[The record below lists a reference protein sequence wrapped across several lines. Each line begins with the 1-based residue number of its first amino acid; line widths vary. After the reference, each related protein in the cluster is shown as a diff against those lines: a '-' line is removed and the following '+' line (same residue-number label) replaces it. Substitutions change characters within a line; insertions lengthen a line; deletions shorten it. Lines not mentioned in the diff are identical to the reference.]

1 MAGSLR
7 SGVLPVLARTE
18 QNKIASDNLCAIFL
32 FPALPV
38 LPTRGLQLAFNVE
51 LRSFPDVLAYDLR
64 QPLPSHNAV
73 PFCSVL
79 PLIVPVLEAFVRGQ
93 TDPRDRN
100 AARRVLHFRVL
111 ADIADQNDLIHALR
125 HVVLQLLCSTSI
137 RSCCHIPRSDNRNRF
152 SPSAIR
158 RTGRS
163 VHLPTRRVGQVP
175 QCCFARAAVRLNS
188 VARRGFLARP

>member
-7 SGVLPVLARTE
+7 CAVLPVLAGAE
-18 QNKIASDNLCAIFL
+18 QDKIASDSLCAVFL
-32 FPALPV
+32 FSALPV
-38 LPTRGLQLAFNVE
+38 LPTRSLQLAFNSE
-51 LRSFPDVLAYDLR
+51 LCSFPDILAYNLC
-64 QPLPSHNAV
+64 QPLPGHNAV
-73 PFCSVL
+73 SFCSVL

-111 ADIADQNDLIHALR
+111 AHIADQNHLIHALR

-137 RSCCHIPRSDNRNRF
+137 RSCCHIPCSDNRNRF
-152 SPSAIR
+152 SPSTSR

-163 VHLPTRRVGQVP
+163 VHLLTRRAGQVLY
-175 QCCFARAAVRLNS
+175 AASLVLH
-188 VARRGFLARP
+188 A